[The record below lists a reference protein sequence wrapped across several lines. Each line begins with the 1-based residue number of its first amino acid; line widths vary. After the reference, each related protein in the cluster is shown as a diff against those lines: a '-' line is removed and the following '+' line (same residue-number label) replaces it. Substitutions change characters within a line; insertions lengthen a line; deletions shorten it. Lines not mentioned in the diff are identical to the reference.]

1 VQQGVPATGRDRAR
15 QVVQLELEGIR
26 LGVGIT
32 AVVVLAIA
40 VAVAGGR
47 GGIGG
52 DLLLL
57 VLGHALPDDGLDA
70 EIPANEQA
78 ARYHLAQ
85 DAGYRQS
92 QERAPVPASVI
103 DPEDGRRDQPE

>member
-70 EIPANEQA
+70 EISTNEQA

-85 DAGYRQS
+85 DAGFAKARS
-92 QERAPVPASVI
+92 APQYP
-103 DPEDGRRDQPE
+103 PP